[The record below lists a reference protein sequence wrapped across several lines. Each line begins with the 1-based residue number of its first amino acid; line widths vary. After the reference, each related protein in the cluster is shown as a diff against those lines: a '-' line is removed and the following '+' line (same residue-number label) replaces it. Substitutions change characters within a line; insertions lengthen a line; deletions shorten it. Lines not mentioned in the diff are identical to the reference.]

1 MNILKK
7 IIESLGYK
15 LIDKNLVKNQRLIS
29 QNSSFN
35 MRYILKLIFNQNDI
49 NNLIQIGANDG
60 VRFDEISEYIKDEN
74 LKSILIE
81 PIPRYFEQLKK
92 NYKNYKNIYFE
103 QTVISKNNE
112 VKTLFCVKK
121 EFLELYDSHI
131 NGINSND
138 INHLLKHKVKKI
150 HIEEVNV
157 ESMTFDQLINKYK
170 IRKLDFLYIDAEGYD
185 GQIVLDFLK
194 NSNLDPVI
202 IFEYIHIKENI
213 LKKVIENL
221 KDNKFKLFSIN
232 ENLIC
237 YKNNIRIL

>member
-103 QTVISKNNE
+103 QTAISKNNE

-138 INHLLKHKVKKI
+138 INQNKYL
-150 HIEEVNV
+150 EVNV
-157 ESMTFDQLINKYK
+157 N
-170 IRKLDFLYIDAEGYD
+170 LY
-185 GQIVLDFLK
+185 
-194 NSNLDPVI
+194 
-202 IFEYIHIKENI
+202 
-213 LKKVIENL
+213 
-221 KDNKFKLFSIN
+221 
-232 ENLIC
+232 
-237 YKNNIRIL
+237 